1 MMDEKQKKSRAWNAI
16 LYPESLPDN
25 WQEILDETHLQWCMS
40 PLHDK
45 DINATGETKK
55 PHYHVTVV
63 WDGPTTYKAAKELF
77 HDVLN
82 GAVPQPCHSLRGSV
96 RYMAH
101 LDNPE
106 KYQYSINDIIGHGGI
121 DMDELLKPSEAYQ
134 QELLGR
140 MTDWIIDNRC
150 DNFAM
155 FMLFCREEHPEWFE
169 IATRRN
175 TGYIRALIDGV
186 YQVELRRG
194 NMK

>member
-1 MMDEKQKKSRAWNAI
+1 MSEKKEKKSRAWNAI
-16 LYPESLPDN
+16 LYPDSLPDR

-45 DINATGETKK
+45 DINADGEPKK

-77 HDVLN
+77 HETLN
-82 GAVPQPCHSLRGSV
+82 GAVPQPCFSLRGSV

-106 KYQYSINDIIGHGGI
+106 KYQYSINDIVGHGGI
-121 DMDELLKPSEAYQ
+121 DLDELLKPSEAYQ

-140 MTDWIIDNRC
+140 MTDWILENRC
-150 DNFAM
+150 ENFAL
-155 FMLFCREEHPEWFE
+155 FMAYCRCEHEDWFE

-186 YQVELRRG
+186 YQVEARRG
-194 NMK
+194 DAK